1 MGIGF
6 VLAVPAAEADKVIAT
21 AEANGEKAY
30 KIGRVVKGEGVVFN
44 GSHDGSLV

>member
-6 VLAVPAAEADKVIAT
+6 VMAVPATEADKIIA
-21 AEANGEKAY
+21 AVEANGEKAY
-30 KIGRVVKGEGVVFN
+30 TIGRVIKGDGVVFN